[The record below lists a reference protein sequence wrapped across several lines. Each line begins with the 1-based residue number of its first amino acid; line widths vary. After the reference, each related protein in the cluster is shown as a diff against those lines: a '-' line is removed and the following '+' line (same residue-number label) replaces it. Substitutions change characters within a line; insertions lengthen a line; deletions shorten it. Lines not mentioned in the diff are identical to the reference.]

1 MAKLVDPLKPR
12 PTFRKSPSA
21 LVEKFRQ
28 VLARHPEAQVRTM
41 FGCPCAFVG
50 GNMVTGLYGD
60 EWFIRL
66 GPEPRAAFLKLKG
79 THPFEPMPGRPMKEH
94 VVLPPSV
101 LASPEKL
108 RTYVNRAVS
117 YGRSLPPKE
126 PKTRRSVS

>member
-1 MAKLVDPLKPR
+1 MAKSVDPLKPR
-12 PTFRKSPSA
+12 PTFRKSPPA
-21 LVEKFRQ
+21 LVERFRQ

-66 GPEPRAAFLKLKG
+66 GAEQRATFLKLKG
-79 THPFEPMPGRPMKEH
+79 THPFEPLPGRAMKEH

-117 YGRSLPPKE
+117 YGRSLPPKT
-126 PKTRRSVS
+126 PKTGRSSS